1 MTKSLLP
8 TPVSLKMKLSSYDKK
23 SLEDQ
28 CTLLKMKFT
37 TCIPFSLLVSKVSIV
52 DLPTH
57 KMKWTLLRSPHID
70 KKSREQLEIVTYQ
83 KILQM
88 DLRPC
93 KSKLQQISKFF
104 LSGYPKWKMDSSLSI
119 SFHLQHQKRY
129 QLVNHL

>member
-1 MTKSLLP
+1 MNKSLLP
-8 TPVSLKMKLSSYDKK
+8 TPVSLRMKLSSYDKK

-28 CTLLKMKFT
+28 CILLKMKLT
-37 TCIPFSLLVSKVSIV
+37 TTIPFSSLVNKVSIV

-83 KILQM
+83 KVLRI
-88 DLRPC
+88 DLIPS
-93 KSKLQQISKFF
+93 KSKLQKISKFF
-104 LSGYPKWKMDSSLSI
+104 LSGYPKWKMDSSLSL
-119 SFHLQHQKRY
+119 SFHLLHQKKY